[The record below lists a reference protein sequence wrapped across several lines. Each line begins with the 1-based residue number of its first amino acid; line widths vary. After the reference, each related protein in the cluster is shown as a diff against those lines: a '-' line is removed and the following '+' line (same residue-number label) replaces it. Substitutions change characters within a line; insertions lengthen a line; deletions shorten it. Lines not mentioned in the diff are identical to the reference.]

1 MTVRPDESGP
11 VAVAMSGGV
20 DSSVAAAILK
30 SEGREIFGVTMDLFA
45 LPARFCVSD
54 ELRNCCGRKA
64 REDAAAVAAK
74 LGIPHYVAD
83 FRREFEDRVI
93 ADFCA
98 EYGAGRTPNPC
109 VRCNEIIKFGLLFE
123 RSERLGAKSV
133 ATGHYARSE
142 RDPASGRRI
151 LRKGLDPGKDQS
163 YFLYPL
169 TQEQLSRTLFPLGG
183 LTKAE
188 VRRRALESGL
198 PVADKTESQEICF
211 IPDDDYAGFLRGRR
225 PSAFIPGPIVDAAG
239 REIGRHKGV
248 AHFTVG
254 QRKGMGIAAPRP
266 LYVIKVDVGRDT
278 IVAGPGEAL
287 YGTSLEATRLNWIV
301 VERPPASLRVRA
313 RIRYKHVEAPARI
326 EAAGIDRV
334 RVEFEKPQRAI
345 APGQSVVFYDGD
357 VVVGGGTIEKAGG

>member
-1 MTVRPDESGP
+1 MTARPEVPGP

-20 DSSVAAAILK
+20 DSSVAAAILI
-30 SEGREIFGVTMDLFA
+30 SEGCDVFGVTMDLFS

-54 ELRNCCGRKA
+54 ELRNCCGRRA

-74 LGIPHYVAD
+74 LGILHYVAD

-109 VRCNEIIKFGLLFE
+109 VRCNEFIKFGLLFE
-123 RSERLGAKSV
+123 RAERLGAESV
-133 ATGHYARSE
+133 ATGHYSRIE
-142 RDPASGRRI
+142 RDPASGRRL
-151 LRKGLDPGKDQS
+151 LRKGLDPDKDQS

-169 TQEQLSRTLFPLGG
+169 TQEQLARTLFPLGG
-183 LTKAE
+183 LKKAE
-188 VRRRALESGL
+188 VRRRALASGL
-198 PVADKTESQEICF
+198 PVAQKTESQEICF
-211 IPDDDYAGFLRGRR
+211 IPDDDYAGFLRERR
-225 PSAFIPGPIVDAAG
+225 PAAFVPGPIVDLSG

-266 LYVIKVDVGRDT
+266 LYVIKVDVERNT
-278 IVAGPGEAL
+278 IVAGPNEAL
-287 YGTSLEATRLNWIV
+287 AGRSLEATGLNWIAI
-301 VERPPASLRVRA
+301 EKLAGPLNVRA
-313 RIRYKHVEAPARI
+313 RVRYRHA
-326 EAAGIDRV
+326 EAAARVEPAGPDRV

-345 APGQSVVFYDGD
+345 APGQAVVFYDGD
-357 VVVGGGTIEKAGG
+357 IVVGGGTIDRVSD